1 MSDAITKLKQ
11 GQNLSFEES
20 KSLFSGLMEGKHE
33 ENQIIEILE
42 ALIKKGETKDELAGG
57 IFVLRDKA
65 TKVSADP
72 NTIDTCGTG
81 GDGQNSLNI
90 STAAAIVL
98 ASMGVKVAKHGN
110 KAVSSN
116 CGSADVLEALKI
128 NINLKPNEA
137 EESIKNFNFA
147 FMFAPNY
154 HSAMKH
160 VGPARRK
167 MGKKTIFNLIGPLS
181 SPAQVKRQVIGVFDK
196 KWMKPFAEA
205 LKENNVVH
213 AYIVH
218 SDDGMDEIS
227 PFAKTNI
234 VELKDG
240 KINEFT
246 IDPKELGLNSGNKEN
261 LKGKNAEYNSE
272 KIIEIYKG
280 TSNEFSQSVALN
292 AAAGLIVAGMFCIIF
307 GWIDFFFAFILTF
320 TEVQLLPVKVVALN
334 SSITPWW
341 SLSAS
346 ALVSVAPLIIVAFIV
361 ERYLSKG
368 NLSGAI
374 K

>member
-1 MSDAITKLKQ
+1 MTNIIENLKK
-11 GQNLSFEES
+11 GQNLTFEES
-20 KSLFSGLMEGKHE
+20 KSLFSNLMEGKFDE
-33 ENQIIEILE
+33 TSIIEILE

-57 IFVLRDKA
+57 IYVLRDKA
-65 TKVSADP
+65 NKVNSDP

-98 ASMGVKVAKHGN
+98 SSMGIKVAKHGN

-128 NINLKPNEA
+128 NINLEPREV
-137 EESIKNFNFA
+137 EENIKKFNFA

-160 VGPARRK
+160 VGPARKK

-234 VELKDG
+234 VELKDK
-240 KINEFT
+240 KINAFT
-246 IDPKELGLNSGNKEN
+246 IDPKDLGINPGDKEN
-261 LKGKNAEYNSE
+261 LKGKNAQYNAD
-272 KIIEIYKG
+272 KIIEIFKG
-280 TSNEFSQSVALN
+280 KENEFSQSVALN
-292 AAAGLIVAGMFCIIF
+292 VAAGLIISGKENNFKT
-307 GWIDFFFAFILTF
+307 AFDKATKHLATGNVF
-320 TEVQLLPVKVVALN
+320 QHLAQLQ
-334 SSITPWW
+334 
-341 SLSAS
+341 SA
-346 ALVSVAPLIIVAFIV
+346 
-361 ERYLSKG
+361 
-368 NLSGAI
+368 
-374 K
+374 

>member
-1 MSDAITKLKQ
+1 MSNFVKNLKK
-11 GQNLSFEES
+11 GQDLSFEES
-20 KSLFSGLMEGKHE
+20 KALFNELMKGKYD
-33 ENQIIEILE
+33 ENSIIEILE
-42 ALIKKGETKDELAGG
+42 SLLKKGETKDELAGG
-57 IFVLRDKA
+57 IFVLREKA
-65 TKVSADP
+65 TKVETDQ

-160 VGPARRK
+160 VGPARKK

-205 LKENNVVH
+205 LKENGVVH
-213 AYIVH
+213 AFIVH
-218 SDDGMDEIS
+218 SEDGMDEIS
-227 PFAKTNI
+227 PFAKTNV
-234 VELKDG
+234 VELKDSMI
-240 KINEFT
+240 KEFI
-246 IDPKELGLNSGNKEN
+246 IDPKTLGIDSSNKEN

-272 KIIEIYKG
+272 KIIEIFKG
-280 TSNEFSQSVALN
+280 KNNEFSQSVALN
-292 AAAGLIVAGMFCIIF
+292 VAAGLIVSGKES
-307 GWIDFFFAFILTF
+307 DFKMSYEKAT
-320 TEVQLLPVKVVALN
+320 KHLN
-334 SSITPWW
+334 SGQVFQH
-341 SLSAS
+341 
-346 ALVSVAPLIIVAFIV
+346 LVKIQS
-361 ERYLSKG
+361 
-368 NLSGAI
+368 N
-374 K
+374 

>member
-1 MSDAITKLKQ
+1 MSNIVEKLKK
-11 GQNLSFEES
+11 GENLSFEQS
-20 KSLFSGLMEGKHE
+20 KFLFTELMEGKYD
-33 ENQIIEILE
+33 ENSIIEILE
-42 ALIKKGETKDELAGG
+42 ALLNKGETKDELAGG
-57 IFVLRDKA
+57 IFVLRNKA
-65 TKVSADP
+65 SKVNIDQE
-72 NTIDTCGTG
+72 TIDTCGTG

-128 NINLKPNEA
+128 NINLNPKEV

-160 VGPARRK
+160 VGPARKK

-181 SPAQVKRQVIGVFDK
+181 SPAQVKRQVVGVYDK
-196 KWMKPFAEA
+196 KWMIPFAEA

-218 SDDGMDEIS
+218 SEDGMDEIS
-227 PFAKTNI
+227 PFANTNI
-234 VELKDG
+234 VELKNG
-240 KINEFT
+240 SINEFA
-246 IDPKELGLNSGNKEN
+246 INPNSLGINLTNKKN
-261 LKGKNAEYNSE
+261 LEGKNAAFNSE

-280 TSNEFSQSVALN
+280 NTNEFSQSVALN
-292 AAAGLIVAGMFCIIF
+292 AAAGLIVSGKERNFKE
-307 GWIDFFFAFILTF
+307 AF
-320 TEVQLLPVKVVALN
+320 EKALN
-334 SSITPWW
+334 HLSSGNVYKHLNKIQ
-341 SLSAS
+341 SAQ
-346 ALVSVAPLIIVAFIV
+346 
-361 ERYLSKG
+361 
-368 NLSGAI
+368 
-374 K
+374 

>member
-1 MSDAITKLKQ
+1 MSNIKEKLKK

-20 KSLFSGLMEGKHE
+20 KILFSELMEGKHNE
-33 ENQIIEILE
+33 SSIIDILE
-42 ALIKKGETKDELAGG
+42 NLLAKGETKDELAGG
-57 IFVLRDKA
+57 IYILREKA
-65 TKVSADP
+65 SKVNTDE

-128 NINLKPNEA
+128 NINLSPKEA
-137 EESIKNFNFA
+137 EENIKKFNFA

-154 HSAMKH
+154 HSAMKY
-160 VGPARRK
+160 VGPARKK

-196 KWMKPFAEA
+196 KWMMPFAEA

-227 PFAKTNI
+227 PFAKTYV

-240 KINEFT
+240 RINEFT
-246 IDPKELGLNSGNKEN
+246 INPKDLGINEGDKEN
-261 LKGKNAEYNSE
+261 LKGKNAEYNAE
-272 KIIEIYKG
+272 KIIDIY
-280 TSNEFSQSVALN
+280 
-292 AAAGLIVAGMFCIIF
+292 
-307 GWIDFFFAFILTF
+307 
-320 TEVQLLPVKVVALN
+320 
-334 SSITPWW
+334 
-341 SLSAS
+341 
-346 ALVSVAPLIIVAFIV
+346 
-361 ERYLSKG
+361 
-368 NLSGAI
+368 
-374 K
+374 

>member
-1 MSDAITKLKQ
+1 MSKAIENLKI
-11 GQNLSFEES
+11 GQDLSFEES
-20 KSLFSGLMEGKHE
+20 KTLFSELMEGKHD
-33 ENQIIEILE
+33 ENSVIEILE
-42 ALIKKGETKDELAGG
+42 FLLKKGETKDELAGG
-57 IFVLRDKA
+57 IFILRKKA
-65 TKVSADP
+65 TRVKTDE

-81 GDGQNSLNI
+81 GDNQNSLNI

-128 NINLKPNEA
+128 NINLKPIEV
-137 EESIKNFNFA
+137 EENIKKFNFA

-160 VGPARRK
+160 VGPARKK

-181 SPAQVKRQVIGVFDK
+181 SPAQVKRQVIGVFDE
-196 KWMKPFAEA
+196 KWLKPFAEA

-218 SDDGMDEIS
+218 SEDGMDEIS
-227 PFAKTNI
+227 PFAKTKVI
-234 VELKDG
+234 ELKDG
-240 KINEFT
+240 IINEFI
-246 IDPKELGLNSGNKEN
+246 IDPRNLGIDAKNKEN

-272 KIIEIYKG
+272 KIIEIFKG
-280 TSNEFSQSVALN
+280 KSNEFSKAVALN
-292 AAAGLIVAGMFCIIF
+292 TSAGLIVSGKESNFKS
-307 GWIDFFFAFILTF
+307 AFLKA
-320 TEVQLLPVKVVALN
+320 EDHLK
-334 SSITPWW
+334 S
-341 SLSAS
+341 
-346 ALVSVAPLIIVAFIV
+346 
-361 ERYLSKG
+361 G
-368 NLSGAI
+368 NVINHLFKIQTI

>member
-1 MSDAITKLKQ
+1 MSDIIENLKK
-11 GQNLSFEES
+11 GQSLSFEES
-20 KSLFSGLMEGKHE
+20 KSLFSSLMEGKFDE
-33 ENQIIEILE
+33 TSIIEILE

-57 IFVLRDKA
+57 IYILRDKA
-65 TKVSADP
+65 SKVNSDP

-98 ASMGVKVAKHGN
+98 SSMGVKIAKHGN

-128 NINLKPNEA
+128 NINLKPNEV
-137 EESIKNFNFA
+137 EENIKKFNFA

-154 HSAMKH
+154 HLAMKH
-160 VGPARRK
+160 VGPARKK

-181 SPAQVKRQVIGVFDK
+181 NPAQVKRQVIGVFDK

-205 LKENNVVH
+205 LKENNVIH

-234 VELKDG
+234 TELKNG

-246 IDPKELGLNSGNKEN
+246 IDPKDLGINPGNKEN
-261 LKGKNAEYNSE
+261 LKGKNAEYNAE

-280 TSNEFSQSVALN
+280 KLNEFSQSVALN
-292 AAAGLIVAGMFCIIF
+292 VAAGLIVSGKEN
-307 GWIDFFFAFILTF
+307 DYKTAFDKATQHLSSGNVYQHLTKL
-320 TEVQLLPVKVVALN
+320 Q
-334 SSITPWW
+334 
-341 SLSAS
+341 
-346 ALVSVAPLIIVAFIV
+346 SV
-361 ERYLSKG
+361 
-368 NLSGAI
+368 
-374 K
+374 

>member
-1 MSDAITKLKQ
+1 MSNILENLKK
-11 GQNLSFEES
+11 GQNLTFNES
-20 KSLFSGLMEGKHE
+20 KVLFGELMEGKYD
-33 ENQIIEILE
+33 ENSIVEILE
-42 ALIKKGETKDELAGG
+42 ALLKKGETKDELAGG
-57 IFVLRDKA
+57 IYILRKKA
-65 TKVSADP
+65 SKVNTDL

-128 NINLKPNEA
+128 NINLKPHEV
-137 EESIKNFNFA
+137 EENIKKFNFA

-160 VGPARRK
+160 VGPARKK

-205 LKENNVVH
+205 LKENGVIH

-240 KINEFT
+240 IIKEFI
-246 IDPKELGLNSGNKEN
+246 IDPKNLGINYSDKEN
-261 LKGKNAEYNSE
+261 LKGKNAKYNSE
-272 KIIEIYKG
+272 KIVEIYKG
-280 TSNEFSQSVALN
+280 KTNEFSESVALN
-292 AAAGLIVAGMFCIIF
+292 TAAGLIVSGQEK
-307 GWIDFFFAFILTF
+307 DFKIAFEKA
-320 TEVQLLPVKVVALN
+320 TEH
-334 SSITPWW
+334 
-341 SLSAS
+341 
-346 ALVSVAPLIIVAFIV
+346 
-361 ERYLSKG
+361 LSKG
-368 NLSGAI
+368 HVYQHLAKIQSTE
-374 K
+374 

>member
-1 MSDAITKLKQ
+1 MTNNLEKLKK
-11 GQNLSFEES
+11 GENLSFEES
-20 KSLFSGLMEGKHE
+20 KNLFNNLMEGMYD
-33 ENQIIEILE
+33 ENLIIEILE
-42 ALIKKGETKDELAGG
+42 AFIKKGETNDELAGG
-57 IFVLRDKA
+57 IYVLRNKA
-65 TKVSADP
+65 YKVKSDQ

-81 GDGQNSLNI
+81 GDNQNSLNI

-98 ASMGVKVAKHGN
+98 SSMGVKVAKHGN

-137 EESIKNFNFA
+137 EESIRKFNFA

-154 HSAMKH
+154 HSAMKY
-160 VGPARRK
+160 VGPARKK

-181 SPAQVKRQVIGVFDK
+181 NPAQVKRQVIGVFDK
-196 KWMKPFAEA
+196 KWLKPFAEA
-205 LKENNVVH
+205 LRENDVEH
-213 AYIVH
+213 AYVVH

-234 VELKDG
+234 VELKNK

-246 IDPKELGLNSGNKEN
+246 IDPNELGIISGNKEN

-280 TSNEFSQSVALN
+280 KSNEFSQSVSLN
-292 AAAGLIVAGMFCIIF
+292 VAAGLMVSGKES
-307 GWIDFFFAFILTF
+307 DFKTAFKKAT
-320 TEVQLLPVKVVALN
+320 VHLN
-334 SSITPWW
+334 SGI
-341 SLSAS
+341 
-346 ALVSVAPLIIVAFIV
+346 VFKHLIKIQ
-361 ERYLSKG
+361 SM
-368 NLSGAI
+368 
-374 K
+374 

>member
-1 MSDAITKLKQ
+1 MIDIIENLKK
-11 GQNLSFEES
+11 GQSLSFVES
-20 KSLFSGLMEGKHE
+20 KSLFSDLMEGKYSE
-33 ENQIIEILE
+33 TTIIEILE
-42 ALIKKGETKDELAGG
+42 AFIKKGETKDELAGG
-57 IFVLRDKA
+57 IYVLRNKA
-65 TKVSADP
+65 NKVNAGHGA
-72 NTIDTCGTG
+72 IDTCGTG

-98 ASMGVKVAKHGN
+98 ASMDVKVAKHGN

-128 NINLKPNEA
+128 NINLNPNEA
-137 EESIKNFNFA
+137 EESIKKFNFA

-160 VGPARRK
+160 VGPARKR

-181 SPAQVKRQVIGVFDK
+181 SPAQVKRQVVGVFNK

-205 LKENNVVH
+205 LKENGVVH

-234 VELKDG
+234 VELKEA

-246 IDPKELGLNSGNKEN
+246 IDPKILGINSGNKDN
-261 LKGKNAEYNSE
+261 LKGKNAEYNAE

-280 TSNEFSQSVALN
+280 MSNEFSQSVALN
-292 AAAGLIVAGMFCIIF
+292 VAAGLIVSGKEIDYKKAFDKTTKHLSSGNVFQHLVKIIS
-307 GWIDFFFAFILTF
+307 T
-320 TEVQLLPVKVVALN
+320 
-334 SSITPWW
+334 
-341 SLSAS
+341 
-346 ALVSVAPLIIVAFIV
+346 
-361 ERYLSKG
+361 
-368 NLSGAI
+368 
-374 K
+374 

>member
-1 MSDAITKLKQ
+1 MTNIIENLKK
-11 GQNLSFEES
+11 GKDLSFEES
-20 KSLFSGLMEGKHE
+20 KILFNELMEGKHN
-33 ENQIIEILE
+33 ENSVIEILDSF
-42 ALIKKGETKDELAGG
+42 LKKGETKDELAGG
-57 IFVLRDKA
+57 IFVLRKKA
-65 TKVSADP
+65 AKVNTDQ

-98 ASMGVKVAKHGN
+98 SSMGVKVAKHGN

-137 EESIKNFNFA
+137 EESIKKFNFA
-147 FMFAPNY
+147 FMFAPDY

-160 VGPARRK
+160 VGPARKK

-196 KWMKPFAEA
+196 KWMRPFAEA
-205 LKENNVVH
+205 LKENGVIH

-218 SDDGMDEIS
+218 SEDGMDEIS
-227 PFAKTNI
+227 PFEKTTI
-234 VELKDG
+234 VELREG
-240 KINEFT
+240 KITQFS
-246 IDPKELGLNSGNKEN
+246 IDPKNLGLNSNDKEK

-272 KIIEIYKG
+272 KIVEIFKG
-280 TSNEFSQSVALN
+280 KNNEFSQSVALN
-292 AAAGLIVAGMFCIIF
+292 VAAGLIVSGKEN
-307 GWIDFFFAFILTF
+307 DFKIAFEKAT
-320 TEVQLLPVKVVALN
+320 KHLN
-334 SSITPWW
+334 S
-341 SLSAS
+341 
-346 ALVSVAPLIIVAFIV
+346 
-361 ERYLSKG
+361 G
-368 NLSGAI
+368 NVFHHLTKMQSN

>member
-1 MSDAITKLKQ
+1 MTDIVENLKK
-11 GQNLSFEES
+11 GQDLTFEES
-20 KSLFSGLMEGKHE
+20 KSLFSNLMEGKFDE
-33 ENQIIEILE
+33 TAIIEILE

-57 IFVLRDKA
+57 IYILRDKA
-65 TKVSADP
+65 NKVNADLD
-72 NTIDTCGTG
+72 TIDTCGTG

-98 ASMGVKVAKHGN
+98 SSMGIKVAKHGN

-116 CGSADVLEALKI
+116 CGSADVLEALRI
-128 NINLKPNEA
+128 NINLKPNEV
-137 EESIKNFNFA
+137 EDSIKKFNFA

-154 HSAMKH
+154 HSTMKH
-160 VGPARRK
+160 VGPARKK

-234 VELKDG
+234 VELKNG
-240 KINEFT
+240 KINEFI
-246 IDPKELGLNSGNKEN
+246 IDPKDLGINSGNKDN
-261 LKGKNAEYNSE
+261 LKGKNAEYNAE

-280 TSNEFSQSVALN
+280 KPNEFSQSVALN
-292 AAAGLIVAGMFCIIF
+292 VAAGLIVSGSENNFKT
-307 GWIDFFFAFILTF
+307 AFD
-320 TEVQLLPVKVVALN
+320 K
-334 SSITPWW
+334 
-341 SLSAS
+341 AS
-346 ALVSVAPLIIVAFIV
+346 KHLASGNVFQH
-361 ERYLSKG
+361 LSK
-368 NLSGAI
+368 LQSI
-374 K
+374 

>member
-1 MSDAITKLKQ
+1 MSDIASKLKQ
-11 GQNLSFEES
+11 NQNLSFEDS
-20 KSLFSGLMEGKHE
+20 KSLFSDLMEGKHA

-65 TKVSADP
+65 TKVSADS

-98 ASMGVKVAKHGN
+98 ASMGIKVAKHGN

-128 NINLKPNEA
+128 NINLKPNEV

-160 VGPARRK
+160 VGPARKK

-227 PFAKTNI
+227 PFAKTSV

-246 IDPKELGLNSGNKEN
+246 IDPKDFGISSGNKEN
-261 LKGKNAEYNSE
+261 LKGKSAEYNSE

-292 AAAGLIVAGMFCIIF
+292 ADAGLIVAGKENNFKN
-307 GWIDFFFAFILTF
+307 AFKKTS
-320 TEVQLLPVKVVALN
+320 EYLN
-334 SSITPWW
+334 SGKVFEHLTK
-341 SLSAS
+341 LQ
-346 ALVSVAPLIIVAFIV
+346 
-361 ERYLSKG
+361 SK
-368 NLSGAI
+368 
-374 K
+374 

>member
-1 MSDAITKLKQ
+1 MSDIVTKLKQ
-11 GQNLSFEES
+11 GQNLSFDES
-20 KSLFSGLMEGKHE
+20 KSLFSDLMEGKHAE
-33 ENQIIEILE
+33 DKIIEILE

-57 IFVLRDKA
+57 IYILRDKA
-65 TKVSADP
+65 TKVSCDP
-72 NTIDTCGTG
+72 GTIDTCGTG

-137 EESIKNFNFA
+137 EENIKNLNFA

-160 VGPARRK
+160 VGPARKK

-227 PFAKTNI
+227 PFAKTNV

-240 KINEFT
+240 KINEFV

-292 AAAGLIVAGMFCIIF
+292 AAAGLIVAGKEN
-307 GWIDFFFAFILTF
+307 DFKNAFKTASEHINSGKVFEHLTKL
-320 TEVQLLPVKVVALN
+320 Q
-334 SSITPWW
+334 
-341 SLSAS
+341 
-346 ALVSVAPLIIVAFIV
+346 
-361 ERYLSKG
+361 SK
-368 NLSGAI
+368 
-374 K
+374 

>member
-1 MSDAITKLKQ
+1 MTDIVENLKK
-11 GQNLSFEES
+11 GQDLTFEES
-20 KSLFSGLMEGKHE
+20 KSLFSNLMEGKFDE
-33 ENQIIEILE
+33 TAIIEILE

-57 IFVLRDKA
+57 IYVLRDKA
-65 TKVSADP
+65 SKVNSDP

-98 ASMGVKVAKHGN
+98 SSMGIKVAKHGN

-128 NINLKPNEA
+128 NINLKPNEV
-137 EESIKNFNFA
+137 EENIRKFNFA

-160 VGPARRK
+160 VGPARKK

-181 SPAQVKRQVIGVFDK
+181 SPAKVKRQVIGVFDK

-205 LKENNVVH
+205 LRENNVVH

-234 VELKDG
+234 VELKD
-240 KINEFT
+240 KDINEFT
-246 IDPKELGLNSGNKEN
+246 IDPKELGITSHNTNN
-261 LKGKNAEYNSE
+261 LKGKNALYNSI
-272 KIIEIYKG
+272 KIKEIYKG
-280 TSNEFSQSVALN
+280 EINEFSVAVALN
-292 AAAGLIVAGMFCIIF
+292 VAAGLIVSGKVY
-307 GWIDFFFAFILTF
+307 DFKDAFDQATKHL
-320 TEVQLLPVKVVALN
+320 
-334 SSITPWW
+334 
-341 SLSAS
+341 AS
-346 ALVSVAPLIIVAFIV
+346 GNVFQH
-361 ERYLSKG
+361 LSK
-368 NLSGAI
+368 LQST
-374 K
+374 